1 MKKSFV
7 FVAVVVSLTFPGLVR
22 TQEPQSAPSQDVPQ
36 PATNSRSSAGES
48 AIDSQGIRNYLL
60 GPGDTLDVR
69 VFGQSDLN
77 AIVEVDSDGN
87 ISSLPF
93 LESPIPAKCRTEK
106 EVQKDIVKAYGKFLK
121 NPQVSVRIAERKSRQ
136 PATVFGAV
144 RQPTRVQMQRKVR
157 LNELMVVSGGFTD
170 RASGT
175 IQILH
180 TEPLMCPQP
189 GEESLAA
196 PIDDSKVPLEIVKIT
211 DLRTGKAQANPVIRP
226 GDYIIVTEAEP
237 VYITGSVVSPQGV
250 FLRDQLTLSRALA
263 MVGGARKEAKLNEV
277 RIYRQKPGATDQEM
291 IRVDYAAIK
300 KSQKPDFFLQAFDII
315 EVPEAGIFSGPRII
329 QTLVGAASGSL
340 GTMFSQGGT
349 TVANRVLY

>member
-1 MKKSFV
+1 MKRSFV
-7 FVAVVVSLTFPGLVR
+7 LVAIAVCLTFPGLVR
-22 TQEPQSAPSQDVPQ
+22 TQEPQSAPPSQDDS
-36 PATNSRSSAGES
+36 SRSTTPEQSGV
-48 AIDSQGIRNYLL
+48 DNQGIRNYLL
-60 GPGDTLDVR
+60 GPGDRLDVR

-77 AIVEVDSDGN
+77 MVVEVDSDGN

-93 LESPIPAKCRTEK
+93 LESPIPAKCRTDK
-106 EVQKDIVKAYGKFLK
+106 QVQNDVTKAYAKYIK
-121 NPQVSVRIAERKSRQ
+121 NPQVSVQIAERKSRQ

-157 LNELMVVSGGFTD
+157 LNELVVVAGGFTE

-189 GEESLAA
+189 GEEALAA
-196 PIDDSKVPLEIVKIT
+196 PIDGTKVPFEIIKISE
-211 DLRTGKAQANPVIRP
+211 LRSGRVQSNPVIRP
-226 GDYIIVTEAEP
+226 GDYVLVTEAEP
-237 VYITGSVVSPQGV
+237 IYITGSVVSPQGV

-263 MVGGARKEAKLNEV
+263 MVGGPRKEAKLSDV

-300 KSQKPDFFLQAFDII
+300 KNQKPDFFLQAYDII
-315 EVPEAGIFSGPRII
+315 EVPEAGMFSSSRIG
-329 QTLVGAASGSL
+329 QTLMGAVSGSL
-340 GTMFSQGGT
+340 GNMFSQGGT
-349 TVANRVLY
+349 SIANRVIY

>member
-1 MKKSFV
+1 V
-7 FVAVVVSLTFPGLVR
+7 DT
-22 TQEPQSAPSQDVPQ
+22 
-36 PATNSRSSAGES
+36 
-48 AIDSQGIRNYLL
+48 QGIRNYLL

-77 AIVEVDSDGN
+77 AVVEVDSDGN

-93 LESPIPAKCRTEK
+93 LESPISAKCRTEK
-106 EVQKDIVKAYGKFLK
+106 DVQKDIAKAYGKYIK
-121 NPQVSVRIAERKSRQ
+121 NPQISVRISERKSRQ

-144 RQPTRVQMQRKVR
+144 RQPTRVQMQRKIR
-157 LNELMVVSGGFTD
+157 LNELIVVSGGFTD

-189 GEESLAA
+189 GEEALAA
-196 PIDDSKVPLEIVKIT
+196 PIDGTKVPFEVVKISE
-211 DLRTGKAQANPVIRP
+211 LRAGKVQANPVVRP
-226 GDYIIVTEAEP
+226 GDYILVTEAEP

-263 MVGGARKEAKLNEV
+263 MVGGVRKEAKVSEIK
-277 RIYRQKPGATDQEM
+277 IYRQKPGAQDQELLV
-291 IRVDYAAIK
+291 VDYGAIK
-300 KSQKPDFFLQAFDII
+300 RNKKPDVFLQAFDVI
-315 EVPEAGIFSGPRII
+315 EVPEAGIFSPSRIG
-329 QTLVGAASGSL
+329 QTLIGAASGSL

-349 TVANRVLY
+349 SVANRVIY